1 MSNTAIQIAFQITFY
16 LLWFPMQTLVV
27 AAILRAG
34 SRRYPFF
41 LAYTGVTLVVAFAEI
56 PASVARFRHI
66 ARPEWYSAL
75 HSLAQ
80 GVIYSL
86 ALAVVLNLIY
96 RATAD
101 VRPRHVIRLIVTA
114 GSILVAGVSLW
125 VHYVPNVKIA
135 LWMIFW
141 TRDLNFCA
149 ALLDLLLWSLLLASR
164 HRDQRV
170 LMLAGGM
177 GIMFAG
183 EALGDAFRSL
193 AMHSLILFWLT
204 ALFVLAVDL
213 TFLYI
218 WRRAFRLEDGVSTK
232 AHPAVA
238 VGR

>member
-1 MSNTAIQIAFQITFY
+1 MTLSLAIQLASY

-27 AAILRAG
+27 GAILRSG
-34 SRRYPFF
+34 VRRYPFF
-41 LAYTGVTLVVAFAEI
+41 LAYTGVTLIVAFAEI
-56 PASVARFRHI
+56 PASVARFKHT
-66 ARPEWYSAL
+66 ASPEWYSTL
-75 HSLAQ
+75 HSVAQ
-80 GVIYSL
+80 GAIYSL
-86 ALAVVLNLIY
+86 ALAVVLNLIW

-101 VRPRHVIRLIVTA
+101 VRPRHLIRLIVTG
-114 GSILVAGVSLW
+114 GSVLVAGVSLW
-125 VHYVPNVKIA
+125 VHYVPKVKIA

-149 ALLDLLLWSLLLASR
+149 ALLDLVLWSLLLASR

-193 AMHSLILFWLT
+193 AMHSLILFRLT
-204 ALFVLAVDL
+204 STFVLAVDL

-218 WRRAFRLEDGVSTK
+218 WWRAFRLQADADFKKTLPGV
-232 AHPAVA
+232 AI
-238 VGR
+238 GR